1 MNKKTLV
8 WVGVY
13 AVVAYGAYYLFFS
26 KRAYAKKII
35 ASGKY
40 SSSIDNLLS
49 FDMSYLRDWARAATR
64 KEAVFTHKGV
74 VYNTQGGLV
83 KK

>member
-1 MNKKTLV
+1 MKTKTLV
-8 WVGVY
+8 WIGIY
-13 AVVAYGAYYLFFS
+13 AVVGYGAYYLFFS

-49 FDMSYLRDWARAATR
+49 FDMSYLRDWAKAAT
-64 KEAVFTHKGV
+64 KNEAVFTHKGL